1 MKRKMK
7 GQHEVLTLIVMTG
20 ILFGVIASVWLW
32 ATPIVEK
39 NKEIFSLSATEDFT
53 KDLAASINHV
63 AKNGGKVQ
71 LQMNRLDPK
80 GSMLIGQDGIDIF
93 VVTQDTIYEK
103 SVQVPLEELN
113 CATTEA
119 TWGLNSSAA
128 VCVQS
133 DPIGKE
139 KVRTKFSIKFV
150 QLNYDN
156 ALVQPPEKKGYKITI
171 LPLTSITGLD
181 KSSVRIENK
190 GLQESVVNGR
200 TLISTL
206 VAITIV

>member
-1 MKRKMK
+1 MK

-39 NKEIFSLSATEDFT
+39 NKEIFKLNAAEDFT
-53 KDLAASINHV
+53 KDLAAAINHV
-63 AKNGGKVQ
+63 AKNGGKAQ
-71 LQMNRLDPK
+71 LSMNGLGGSTSPNN
-80 GSMLIGQDGIDIF
+80 SMLISQDEIDIF
-93 VVTQDTIYEK
+93 VVTQDTLYEK
-103 SVQVPLEELN
+103 NAQVPLEELN

-133 DPIGKE
+133 DPIGKD
-139 KVRTKFSIKFV
+139 KVRTKFSIRFV
-150 QLNYDN
+150 QLNYDDD
-156 ALVQPPEKKGYKITI
+156 QPLEKKGYKIML
-171 LPLTSITGLD
+171 LPLTSSTGLD